1 MRLLL
6 RGACLKEY
14 LIHMLDDLSGLYL
27 SKVVAYLFF
36 FLSATKIK
44 EIKKETS
51 SKVPFFRHS
60 FTQTNNCSP
69 IYLPVHSPSGRNHH
83 PTIRFTDFVR

>member
-1 MRLLL
+1 MSSLPQIKRFV
-6 RGACLKEY
+6 G
-14 LIHMLDDLSGLYL
+14 D
-27 SKVVAYLFF
+27 F

-69 IYLPVHSPSGRNHH
+69 NIFY
-83 PTIRFTDFVR
+83 RFTALATGTITLPFVLQILFVDNISLSP